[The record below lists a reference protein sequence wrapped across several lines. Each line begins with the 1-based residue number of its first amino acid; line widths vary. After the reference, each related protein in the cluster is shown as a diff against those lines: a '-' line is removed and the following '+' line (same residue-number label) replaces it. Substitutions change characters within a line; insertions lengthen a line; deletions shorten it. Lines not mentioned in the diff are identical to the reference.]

1 MKLAFYINYL
11 NHHQVALTDALY
23 DKLGHDF
30 VCVCTRPVKTSELK
44 GGADFSDRV
53 YCINATDSKDSYNSA
68 MIYARESEVCIF
80 GADSLMFAIE
90 RAKNNLTGISFEVGE
105 RWFKKG
111 YVNALSP
118 RFLRWLFIY
127 YKYFRKSNFYRLCA
141 GAFVSKDLNFV
152 GAYKN
157 KCFKWG
163 YFTKI
168 DNSDSYIQSQPHLVQ
183 DEIFRIM
190 WCSRFLRWKHPEL
203 PVKLAVRLKKK
214 GFRFIIDM
222 FGSGEELEATKK
234 LAKKLDVEDV
244 VNFCGNKPNDKIIS
258 EMRNH
263 ELFIFT
269 SDRNEGWGVVL
280 NEAMANG
287 CTVVASDEIGSVPFL
302 IEDGVNG
309 TCFKSCDIDSLVQKV
324 IYLIEQPDERQK
336 MVQNAY
342 YTMQSVW
349 SPENAAKSFLAL
361 ISNSTAFL
369 INTNTIYGPCSR
381 A

>member
-44 GGADFSDRV
+44 GGADCSDRV

-183 DEIFRIM
+183 DEMFRIM

-222 FGSGEELEATKK
+222 YGSGDELEATKT

-309 TCFKSCDIDSLVQKV
+309 TCFKSCDIDSLEQKV
-324 IYLIEQPDERQK
+324 IYLIERPDKRQK

-361 ISNSTAFL
+361 ISNSTAFP
-369 INTNTIYGPCSR
+369 IKTNKIYGPCSR

>member
-23 DKLGHDF
+23 DKLRHDF

-141 GAFVSKDLNFV
+141 GAFVSKDVNFV

-168 DNSDSYIQSQPHLVQ
+168 ENSDSIIQAQPHLVQ
-183 DEIFRIM
+183 DEMFRIM

-203 PVKLAVRLKKK
+203 PVKLAARLKKK
-214 GFRFIIDM
+214 GFRFMIDM
-222 FGSGEELEATKK
+222 FGSGEELYATKK
-234 LAKKLDVEDV
+234 LAKKMDVEDV
-244 VNFCGNKPNDKIIS
+244 VNFCGNRANDKIIG

-263 ELFIFT
+263 DLFIFT

-287 CTVVASDEIGSVPFL
+287 CTVVASDEIGSAPFL

-309 TCFKSCDIDSLVQKV
+309 TCFKSCDIDSLEQKV
-324 IYLIEQPDERQK
+324 IYLIERPDERQK

-342 YTMQSVW
+342 HTMQSVW

-361 ISNSTAFL
+361 ISNSTAFP
-369 INTNTIYGPCSR
+369 INTNTLYGPCSR